1 MAETRLRRKQLL
13 SAEEAELFELAQA
26 AGSGLDPE
34 VFRVLL
40 DLLRM
45 NVAPLA
51 VFQVLKSMCAGQR
64 LPPGPEGGPA
74 APAALPVPIP
84 ADTRDKIGRNMDL
97 LEDRKT
103 LQRDLDRLDA
113 WAKANGLRFNKV
125 NCWVLCLCHA
135 KSLEEHSRLEQ
146 SGWKVPGEEGTW
158 GCWLTTDEQEPSCV
172 QVGKNANGTWSVSV
186 MVCPAGPGQC
196 NQLQQQHCKS
206 LSSSSCT
213 NSEELSPETPQ
224 LEKYTGERMSSRAT
238 RGGAVRTFFITLI

>member
-74 APAALPVPIP
+74 APAPMPIP
-84 ADTRDKIGRNMDL
+84 ADTRGAREREKMRYPKCGGENW
-97 LEDRKT
+97 
-103 LQRDLDRLDA
+103 Q
-113 WAKANGLRFNKV
+113 N
-125 NCWVLCLCHA
+125 
-135 KSLEEHSRLEQ
+135 EEQL
-146 SGWKVPGEEGTW
+146 GTREN
-158 GCWLTTDEQEPSCV
+158 L
-172 QVGKNANGTWSVSV
+172 
-186 MVCPAGPGQC
+186 
-196 NQLQQQHCKS
+196 
-206 LSSSSCT
+206 
-213 NSEELSPETPQ
+213 
-224 LEKYTGERMSSRAT
+224 
-238 RGGAVRTFFITLI
+238 